1 MKYLALL
8 VMYAGFAVVGYG
20 LYLLSPALG
29 WIAGGVY
36 VLCVAGWLLNEAKT
50 REMRRRHGMLPV
62 IAGEPLGA
70 GAACTIRDGKAYAI
84 RSPRSS

>member
-29 WIAGGVY
+29 WIAGGVG
-36 VLCVAGWLLNEAKT
+36 VLCVAGWLLNEAKA
-50 REMRRRHGMLPV
+50 RELRRKHG
-62 IAGEPLGA
+62 IAMPLHSEG
-70 GAACTIRDGKAYAI
+70 IRFERNVF
-84 RSPRSS
+84 RS